1 MIFMI
6 SQNRKLYSIL
16 AYIWILWIVG
26 LACAPDDP
34 VVKRR
39 VNEGLNLFLIWT
51 LASIL
56 AFIPILDILGS
67 LLYILAAVLMVFG
80 IVSVVKDDDKPLP
93 ILSIITLIR

>member
-1 MIFMI
+1 MI

-26 LACAPDDP
+26 LSCAPDDP

-67 LLYILAAVLMVFG
+67 LLYILAVVLMVLG
-80 IVSVVKDDDKPLP
+80 IVSVVRDDDKPLP